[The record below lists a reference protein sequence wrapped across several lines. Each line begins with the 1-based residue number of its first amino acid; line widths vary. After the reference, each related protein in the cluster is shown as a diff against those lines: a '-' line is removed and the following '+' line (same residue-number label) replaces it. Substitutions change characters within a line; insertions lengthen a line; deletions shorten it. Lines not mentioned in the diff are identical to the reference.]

1 MAINIK
7 RQLNDSQG
15 RSRFKH
21 VIHTTKGY
29 EDKFDIVIN
38 QVVDNITS
46 NNEMAKRT
54 YYTKQIRGGQDC
66 ENTKTPGYVDEP
78 YRYHESSHCLQF
90 SDLWL
95 DIIFFFNLIN
105 YE

>member
-7 RQLNDSQG
+7 RQLNDCQG

-21 VIHTTKGY
+21 VIHTTKSY
-29 EDKFDIVIN
+29 NEDEFDMIIN
-38 QVVDNITS
+38 QMIDNMTS
-46 NNEMAKRT
+46 SDSEIIKMNDKKSST
-54 YYTKQIRGGQDC
+54 TKKQIRGGQNCDDL
-66 ENTKTPGYVDEP
+66 KTPKYVNEP

-95 DIIFFFNLIN
+95 D
-105 YE
+105 